1 MGAGSCDA
9 QTAMLAEEVGRLIA
23 GAGAVLICGGGT
35 GVMEAASRG
44 ASRAGG
50 LVVGILPSENES
62 TANPYVGIPI
72 VRRSLTT

>member
-1 MGAGSCDA
+1 MRKRPCWPRRSGGSSPE
-9 QTAMLAEEVGRLIA
+9 QG
-23 GAGAVLICGGGT
+23 VLICGGGT

-44 ASRAGG
+44 ASRTGG